1 VYALGECASRGNRI
15 ANQEMLRG
23 KCALITGSVG
33 GIGFATAKALAAQGC
48 NIVLNGF
55 AADAETIA
63 ARRREIAAFGVKAL
77 YHGADLRDAREIGDL
92 VAAATAAFGAV
103 DILVN
108 NAVVRCIAPIE
119 ELPIERWEEA
129 LAVNLTAPLHLVRH
143 VLPGMRANT
152 FGRIVNMVS
161 MYSFRAAPNRIDY
174 VTTKTAL
181 LGMTRAV
188 AVETAKDGITC
199 NAVMPGSVETP
210 PIAAKLRV
218 AAEAEGVAYEA
229 FAARYVADK
238 GVIGRFVAAE
248 SVAAMIAFLCGPGA
262 ADITGS
268 VFPVDGGWTA
278 T

>member
-1 VYALGECASRGNRI
+1 MM
-15 ANQEMLRG
+15 QG

-33 GIGFATAKALAAQGC
+33 GIGFATAKALAREGC
-48 NIVLNGF
+48 NVVLNGF
-55 AADAETIA
+55 AEADTVA
-63 ARRREIAAFGVKAL
+63 ARQREIEVLGVKAL
-77 YHGADLRDAREIGDL
+77 YHGADLRKANEIADL
-92 VAAATAAFGAV
+92 VQAGRDAFGGI

-108 NAVVRCIAPIE
+108 NAVVRHIAPIDDYPE
-119 ELPIERWEEA
+119 ERWEEA
-129 LAVNLTAPLHLVRH
+129 LAVNLTAAVRLIKQ
-143 VLPGMRANT
+143 VLPGMRAKQ
-152 FGRIVNMVS
+152 FGRIVNIVS

-210 PIAAKLRV
+210 PIAAKIRALAEQQGV
-218 AAEAEGVAYEA
+218 PYEQLAAGYT
-229 FAARYVADK
+229 ADK
-238 GVIGRFVAAE
+238 GLIGRFVAAD
-248 SVAAMIAFLCGPGA
+248 SVGAMIAFLCGPAA

-278 T
+278 M

>member
-1 VYALGECASRGNRI
+1 
-15 ANQEMLRG
+15 MLQGR
-23 KCALITGSVG
+23 CALVTGSVG
-33 GIGFATAKALAAQGC
+33 GIGFATAKALAGLGC
-48 NIVLNGF
+48 NIVLGGF
-55 AADAETIA
+55 ADANTVS
-63 ARRREIAAFGVKAL
+63 ARQREIEALGVKAL
-77 YHGADLRDAREIGDL
+77 HDGADLRKADEIAAL
-92 VAAATAAFGAV
+92 VKTASDAFGSV

-108 NAVVRCIAPIE
+108 NAVVRHIAPIDDYPE
-119 ELPIERWEEA
+119 EHWNEA
-129 LAVNLTAPLHLVRH
+129 LTVNLTAAFRLIKQ
-143 VLPGMRANT
+143 VLPGMRAKK

-161 MYSFRAAPNRIDY
+161 MYSFRSAPNRIDY
-174 VTTKTAL
+174 VTTKTGL

-188 AVETAKDGITC
+188 ATETARDGITC

-218 AAEAEGVAYEA
+218 MADEQGVPYGE

-238 GVIGRFVAAE
+238 GVIGRFVAAD

>member
-1 VYALGECASRGNRI
+1 
-15 ANQEMLRG
+15 MLQG
-23 KCALITGSVG
+23 QCALITGSVG
-33 GIGFATAKALAAQGC
+33 GIGFATAKALAGLSC

-55 AADAETIA
+55 ADAGTIA
-63 ARRREIAAFGVKAL
+63 ARQREIEALGVKAL
-77 YHGADLRDAREIGDL
+77 YHGADLRKAHEIADL
-92 VAAATAAFGAV
+92 VAAARAAFGAV

-108 NAVVRCIAPIE
+108 NAVVRHIAPIE
-119 ELPIERWEEA
+119 EFPVERWEEA
-129 LAVNLTAPLHLVRH
+129 IAVNLTAAFHLIRA
-143 VLPGMRANT
+143 VLPGMRAKKS
-152 FGRIVNMVS
+152 GRIVNMVS
-161 MYSFRAAPNRIDY
+161 MYSFRAAANRIDY
-174 VTTKTAL
+174 VATKTAL

-188 AVETAKDGITC
+188 AIETAKSGITC

-210 PIAAKLRV
+210 PISAKLR
-218 AAEAEGVAYEA
+218 AAAAAEGVPFED

-248 SVAAMIAFLCGPGA
+248 SVAAMIAFLCGPAA